1 MFVTS
6 VLQAT
11 PSQPADYTPQFIGI
25 IGTLL
30 GVFLGW
36 LLSYFTNNKGKI
48 KIFMDNAVFSKSEH
62 RQFAYII
69 QLSIYNNSLKQRS
82 IRETEIHFIENQ
94 QTVYKEIPRQ
104 KEDNSKFVG
113 ISLQE
118 EVCIA
123 NLKPFEYKTIN
134 ICGIIEGDNYN
145 RVSRA
150 NKVMLYYQNEKK
162 RRHCVKIENKFSLKS
177 VSTNHDVKKFD

>member
-104 KEDNSKFVG
+104 KEDN
-113 ISLQE
+113 
-118 EVCIA
+118 A